1 MMLQC
6 GSRSGG
12 SIKPEAPVTDSRQ
25 SSSERNAVTTGYDG
39 HIDHFGLGLTKE
51 DLVDLY
57 RKMLISRRL
66 DEKIWALNRQGRI
79 PFVVSVSGHEA
90 TQIGIAAALD
100 PERDWSLPYYRDIA
114 FNIGLGISAE
124 DIFMGQFA
132 KAADPSSGGRQMPNH
147 WSEPD
152 LNLFTHS
159 SVIATQYPHAVG
171 VAYELKRRGSDGV
184 VYVSGGEGSTSEGDW
199 HEAMNFAGIHKLPVI
214 FVIQNNLY
222 AISVPAA
229 EEVAGQ
235 VADRAKG
242 YGMEGVVV
250 DGNSVLAMYAAST
263 EAVARARAGE
273 GPTLIEAK
281 TYRYYAHTSDDDDK
295 LYRTREEVELWR
307 RKDPIPQFRQYLV
320 EQRAL
325 DAAAEERLEAE
336 VTDLISRA
344 ATTAE
349 SAPDPTD
356 ATSHVYANPIV
367 PSVAVETME
376 PTLAGEE
383 INLITSVNRTLH
395 YAMGRDPQTVIFGED
410 VADPKGGV
418 FKATAGLTDAYGSG
432 RSFNAPLAESVIIGL
447 GVGIAAMGTKTI
459 AEIQFADFIHP
470 AFDQIISE
478 VARIHYRTNG
488 RWGCP
493 MVIRT
498 PYGGGIHGALYHS
511 QSIEAFYAHVPGLKI
526 VTPSTP
532 ADAKGLLLSAIDDPD
547 PVMFLEPKKLYRL
560 AVGPVPEGDHRV
572 PIGRAALRRT
582 GGDLTIISYGS
593 MAHFSV
599 EAADRLAAEGIDA
612 TVVDLRSLKPLD
624 WPTIEAAVKRTSKVL
639 IVYEDNEFLGYGA
652 EVSAQISERAFDW
665 LDAPVR
671 RYASPDVP
679 TFPYAASLEEQII
692 PNVDGIVE
700 RARALARY

>member
-1 MMLQC
+1 
-6 GSRSGG
+6 
-12 SIKPEAPVTDSRQ
+12 VTQPFDR
-25 SSSERNAVTTGYDG
+25 Y
-39 HIDHFGLGLTKE
+39 IDHQALGLTDN

-114 FNIGLGISAE
+114 FNIGLGVSAE
-124 DIFMGQFA
+124 EIMLGQFA

-152 LNLFTHS
+152 LHLFTHS

-171 VAYELKRRGSDGV
+171 IAYELKRRGSDGV

-199 HEAMNFAGIHKLPVI
+199 HEAMNFAGIHRLPVI

-250 DGNSVLAMYAAST
+250 DGNDLLAMYAESRA
-263 EAVARARAGE
+263 AVDRARSGG

-295 LYRTREEVELWR
+295 LYRTREEVEIWR
-307 RKDPIPQFRQYLV
+307 RKDPIPNFHRYLI
-320 EQRAL
+320 EQRVLKPA
-325 DAAAEERLEAE
+325 DEARIEAE
-336 VTDLISRA
+336 VKELVDRA
-344 ATTAE
+344 AIDAE
-349 SAPDPTD
+349 SSPDPTD
-356 ATSHVYANPIV
+356 AHSRVYALPIV
-367 PSVAVETME
+367 PETPALE
-376 PTLAGEE
+376 PEPVPEGEQV
-383 INLITSVNRTLH
+383 NLITAVNRTLH
-395 YAMGRDPQTVIFGED
+395 QAMGDHADTVIFGED

-418 FKATAGLTDAYGSG
+418 FKATVGLTDAFGPA
-432 RSFNAPLAESVIIGL
+432 RSFNAPLAESVIIGI
-447 GVGIAAMGTKTI
+447 GVGIAATGTKAI

-470 AFDQIISE
+470 AFDQIVSE
-478 VARIHYRTNG
+478 VARIHYRSNG
-488 RWGCP
+488 RWNCP
-493 MVIRT
+493 LVIRT

-511 QSIEAFYAHVPGLKI
+511 QSIEAFYTHIPGLKV

-547 PVMFLEPKKLYRL
+547 PVMVLEPKKLYRL
-560 AVGPVPEGDHRV
+560 AVGPLPDGDHRV
-572 PIGRAALRRT
+572 PIGKAALRRI
-582 GGDLTIISYGS
+582 GGDLTIIAYGS

-599 EAADRLAAEGIDA
+599 EAADRLLAEGIAA
-612 TVVDLRSLKPLD
+612 TVIDLRTLRPLD
-624 WPTIEAAVKRTSKVL
+624 WPTIEAAVQRTSKVL
-639 IVYEDNEFLGYGA
+639 IVYEDNEFMGYGA
-652 EVSAQISERAFDW
+652 EVSAQIAERAFDW

-671 RYASPDVP
+671 RYASPEVP

-692 PNVDGIVE
+692 PDVDGIIE
-700 RARALARY
+700 QARSLARY

>member
-1 MMLQC
+1 V
-6 GSRSGG
+6 
-12 SIKPEAPVTDSRQ
+12 I
-25 SSSERNAVTTGYDG
+25 TGYDG
-39 HIDHFGLGLTKE
+39 PIDHFGLGLTKE

-235 VADRAKG
+235 IADRATG
-242 YGMEGVVV
+242 YGMEGIVV

-307 RKDPIPQFRQYLV
+307 KKDPIPQFRQYLV

-356 ATSHVYANPIV
+356 ATSHVYAKPIV
-367 PSVAVETME
+367 PSIAVETME
-376 PTLAGEE
+376 PAPTGEE
-383 INLITSVNRTLH
+383 INMITSVNRTLH

-447 GVGIAAMGTKTI
+447 GVGIAATGTKTI

-478 VARIHYRTNG
+478 VARIRYRTNG

-560 AVGPVPEGDHRV
+560 AVGPVPEGDHRI
-572 PIGRAALRRT
+572 PIGQAALRRM
-582 GGDLTIISYGS
+582 GDDLTIISYGS

-599 EAADRLAAEGIDA
+599 EAADLLAAEGVEA

-692 PNVDGIVE
+692 PNVAGIVE
-700 RARALARY
+700 RGRDLARY

>member
-1 MMLQC
+1 M
-6 GSRSGG
+6 
-12 SIKPEAPVTDSRQ
+12 
-25 SSSERNAVTTGYDG
+25 TTGYDG

-171 VAYELKRRGSDGV
+171 IAYELKRRGSDGV

-325 DAAAEERLEAE
+325 DAAAEEQLEAE
-336 VTDLISRA
+336 VTDLIRRA

-367 PSVAVETME
+367 PTVAVETME
-376 PTLAGEE
+376 PVPAGEE
-383 INLITSVNRTLH
+383 INLITAVNRTLH

-418 FKATAGLTDAYGSG
+418 FKATAGLTDAYGSE

-447 GVGIAAMGTKTI
+447 GVGIAATGTKTI

-470 AFDQIISE
+470 AFDQILSE

-511 QSIEAFYAHVPGLKI
+511 QSIESFYAHIPGLKI

-572 PIGRAALRRT
+572 PIGKAALRRM
-582 GGDLTIISYGS
+582 GGDLTIIAYGS

-612 TVVDLRSLKPLD
+612 TVIDLRSLKPLD

-671 RYASPDVP
+671 RYASPEVP

-700 RARALARY
+700 RARSLAHY

>member
-1 MMLQC
+1 
-6 GSRSGG
+6 
-12 SIKPEAPVTDSRQ
+12 VTLGFDRAI
-25 SSSERNAVTTGYDG
+25 NHKA
-39 HIDHFGLGLTKE
+39 LGLTND

-90 TQIGIAAALD
+90 TQIGMAAALD

-114 FNIGLGISAE
+114 FNIGIGVSAK
-124 DIFMGQFA
+124 DIFLGQFA
-132 KAADPSSGGRQMPNH
+132 KAADPASGGRQMPNH

-171 VAYELKRRGSDGV
+171 IAYELKRRGTGGV

-199 HEAMNFAGIHKLPVI
+199 HEAMNFAGIHKLPIV
-214 FVIQNNLY
+214 FVTQNNLY

-235 VADRAKG
+235 VADRAEG
-242 YGMEGVVV
+242 YGMKGVVV
-250 DGNSVLAMYAAST
+250 DGNDLLAMYAASKA
-263 EAVARARAGE
+263 AVARARAGD

-295 LYRTREEVELWR
+295 VYRTREEVELWR
-307 RKDPIPQFRQYLV
+307 RKDPIPNFHRYLI
-320 EQRAL
+320 EQRVL
-325 DAAAEERLEAE
+325 DPGLEAQIDAEVTTLVNAAAAEAE
-336 VTDLISRA
+336 N
-344 ATTAE
+344 
-349 SAPDPTD
+349 APDPTD
-356 ATSHVYANPIV
+356 AFSNVYANPIV
-367 PSVAVETME
+367 PTDPATEPEAV
-376 PTLAGEE
+376 PTGEDV
-383 INLITSVNRTLH
+383 NLITAVNRTLH
-395 YAMGRDPQTVIFGED
+395 YAMGKDPDTVIFGED

-418 FKATAGLTDAYGSG
+418 FKATVGLTDAYGAD

-447 GVGIAAMGTKTI
+447 GVGIAATGTKAI
-459 AEIQFADFIHP
+459 AEIRFADFIHP
-470 AFDQIISE
+470 AFDQIVSE
-478 VARIHYRTNG
+478 VARIRYRSNG
-488 RWGCP
+488 RWSCP

-511 QSIEAFYAHVPGLKI
+511 QSIEAYYAHVPGLKI

-560 AVGPVPEGDHRV
+560 AVGPMPDGDHRV
-572 PIGRAALRRT
+572 PIGRAALRRV
-582 GGDLTIISYGS
+582 GNDLTIISYGA

-612 TVVDLRSLKPLD
+612 TVVDLRTLKPLD
-624 WPTIEAAVKRTSKVL
+624 WPTIEAAVQRTSKVL

-671 RYASPDVP
+671 RYASPEVP

-700 RARALARY
+700 RARSLAAY

>member
-1 MMLQC
+1 M
-6 GSRSGG
+6 
-12 SIKPEAPVTDSRQ
+12 
-25 SSSERNAVTTGYDG
+25 TTGYDG

-235 VADRAKG
+235 VADRATG

-325 DAAAEERLEAE
+325 DAAAEEQLEAE
-336 VTDLISRA
+336 VTDLIRRA
-344 ATTAE
+344 ATNAE

-376 PTLAGEE
+376 PALAGEE
-383 INLITSVNRTLH
+383 INLITAVNRTLH

-447 GVGIAAMGTKTI
+447 GVGIAATGTKTI

-470 AFDQIISE
+470 AFDQILSE

-511 QSIEAFYAHVPGLKI
+511 QSIESFYAHIPGLKI

-560 AVGPVPEGDHRV
+560 AVGPVPEGDHRI
-572 PIGRAALRRT
+572 PIGRAALRRM
-582 GGDLTIISYGS
+582 GGDLTIIAYGS

-599 EAADRLAAEGIDA
+599 EAADRLATEGIDA
-612 TVVDLRSLKPLD
+612 TVIDLRSLKPLD

-671 RYASPDVP
+671 RYASPEVP

-700 RARALARY
+700 RARALAAY

>member
-1 MMLQC
+1 
-6 GSRSGG
+6 
-12 SIKPEAPVTDSRQ
+12 VTLGLNRI
-25 SSSERNAVTTGYDG
+25 
-39 HIDHFGLGLTKE
+39 IDHGALGL
-51 DLVDLY
+51 DNDDIVDLY

-66 DEKIWALNRQGRI
+66 DDKMWALNRQGRV

-90 TQIGIAAALD
+90 TQVGVAAALD
-100 PERDWSLPYYRDIA
+100 PARDWSLPYYRDIA
-114 FNIGLGISAE
+114 FNIGLGVSPT
-124 DIFMGQFA
+124 DVFMGVFA

-171 VAYELKRRGSDGV
+171 VAYELKRRGGDGV

-199 HEAMNFAGIHKLPVI
+199 HEAMNFAGIHKLPVV
-214 FVIQNNLY
+214 FLIQNNLY

-229 EEVAGQ
+229 DEVAGQ
-235 VADRAKG
+235 VADRAEG
-242 YGMEGVVV
+242 YGMKGVVV
-250 DGNSVLAMYAAST
+250 DGNSVLAMYGVAQAAI
-263 EAVARARAGE
+263 ARARSGE

-307 RKDPIPQFRQYLV
+307 RKDPIPAFRQYLV
-320 EQRAL
+320 EHRAL
-325 DAAAEERLEAE
+325 SAEAEARLEFEVDALINNAVTAAEN
-336 VTDLISRA
+336 
-344 ATTAE
+344 
-349 SAPDPTD
+349 APDPTD

-367 PSVAVETME
+367 PTIPVDAIE
-376 PTLAGEE
+376 PAPVGES
-383 INLITSVNRTLH
+383 INLITSINRTLH
-395 YAMGRDPQTVIFGED
+395 YAMGRDPNTVIFGED

-418 FKATAGLTDAYGSG
+418 FKATAGLTDAYGAD
-432 RSFNAPLAESVIIGL
+432 RSFNAPLAESVIVGL
-447 GVGIAAMGTKTI
+447 GVGIAATGTKAI

-470 AFDQIISE
+470 AFDQIVSE
-478 VARIHYRTNG
+478 VARIRYRTNG
-488 RWGCP
+488 RWACP

-560 AVGPVPEGDHRV
+560 AVGPMPEGDHRV
-572 PIGRAALRRT
+572 PIGEAALRRT
-582 GGDLTIISYGS
+582 GSDLTIISYGA

-599 EAADRLAAEGIDA
+599 EAADLLAEEGIDV
-612 TVVDLRSLKPLD
+612 TVLDLRSLRPLD

-652 EVSAQISERAFDW
+652 EISAQISEKAFDW

-692 PNVDGIVE
+692 PNVEGIVE
-700 RARALARY
+700 RARALAAF

>member
-1 MMLQC
+1 MTL
-6 GSRSGG
+6 GLDR
-12 SIKPEAPVTDSRQ
+12 I
-25 SSSERNAVTTGYDG
+25 
-39 HIDHFGLGLTKE
+39 IDHTALGLTNE
-51 DLVDLY
+51 DLIDLY

-66 DEKIWALNRQGRI
+66 DEKMWALNRQGRV

-90 TQIGIAAALD
+90 TQIGVAAALD
-100 PERDWSLPYYRDIA
+100 PTKDWSLPYYRDIA
-114 FNIGLGISAE
+114 FNIGLGVSAR
-124 DIFMGQFA
+124 DIFMGVFA

-171 VAYELKRRGSDGV
+171 IAYEMKRRGTDAV

-214 FVIQNNLY
+214 FLIQNNLY

-235 VADRAKG
+235 IADRAEG
-242 YGMEGVVV
+242 YGMKGIVV
-250 DGNSVLAMYAAST
+250 DGNNVLEMYGVASAA
-263 EAVARARAGE
+263 VDRARAGG

-307 RKDPIPQFRQYLV
+307 RKDPIPTFRQYLV
-320 EQRAL
+320 EQRVL
-325 DAAAEERLEAE
+325 GAAAEARLEDE
-336 VTDLISRA
+336 VA
-344 ATTAE
+344 AVINHAVVDAE
-349 SAPDPTD
+349 SAPDPMD

-367 PSVAVETME
+367 PTIAAETVE
-376 PTLAGEE
+376 PDPVGEE
-383 INLITSVNRTLH
+383 VNLITAVNRTLH
-395 YAMGRDPQTVIFGED
+395 YAMGRDPQTVVFGED

-432 RSFNAPLAESVIIGL
+432 RSFNAPLAESLIIGL
-447 GVGIAAMGTKTI
+447 GVGIAATGTKAI

-478 VARIHYRTNG
+478 VARIRYRTNG

-511 QSIEAFYAHVPGLKI
+511 QSIEAFYAHIPGLKI

-560 AVGPVPEGDHRV
+560 AVGPMPEGDHRV
-572 PIGRAALRRT
+572 PIGRAALRRV
-582 GGDLTIISYGS
+582 GDDLTIISYGT

-599 EAADRLAAEGIDA
+599 EAADRLKDEGIDA

-624 WPTIEAAVKRTSKVL
+624 WPTIEATVKRTSKVL

-671 RYASPDVP
+671 RYASPEVP

-700 RARALARY
+700 RARALAAF

>member
-1 MMLQC
+1 MTL
-6 GSRSGG
+6 GL
-12 SIKPEAPVTDSRQ
+12 DS
-25 SSSERNAVTTGYDG
+25 V
-39 HIDHFGLGLTKE
+39 IDHTALGLTKR
-51 DLVDLY
+51 DLVELY

-66 DEKIWALNRQGRI
+66 DDKMWALNRQGRV

-90 TQIGIAAALD
+90 TQIGAAAALD
-100 PERDWSLPYYRDIA
+100 PMKDWSLPYYRDIA
-114 FNIGLGISAE
+114 FNIGLGVSPR
-124 DIFMGQFA
+124 DIFMGVFA

-147 WSEPD
+147 WSEPN
-152 LNLFTHS
+152 LNLYTHS

-171 VAYELKRRGSDGV
+171 IAYELKRRGSDAV

-199 HEAMNFAGIHKLPVI
+199 HEAMNFAGIHELPVV
-214 FVIQNNLY
+214 FLIQNNLY

-235 VADRAKG
+235 IADRAEG
-242 YGMEGVVV
+242 YGMKGVVV
-250 DGNSVLAMYAAST
+250 DGNNVLSMYGVASAAV
-263 EAVARARAGE
+263 ERARSGE

-307 RKDPIPQFRQYLV
+307 RKDPIPSFRQYLV

-325 DAAAEERLEAE
+325 DAAAEAELEAE
-336 VTDLISRA
+336 VTGIIDTA
-344 ATTAE
+344 VAEAE
-349 SAPDPTD
+349 SSPDPMD
-356 ATSHVYANPIV
+356 ALSHVYAKPIV
-367 PSVAVETME
+367 PLVPAEAPE
-376 PTLAGEE
+376 PVPSGEQV
-383 INLITSVNRTLH
+383 NLITAVNRTLH
-395 YAMGRDPQTVIFGED
+395 YAMGRDPSTVIFGED

-418 FKATAGLTDAYGSG
+418 FKATAGLTDAYGPG
-432 RSFNAPLAESVIIGL
+432 RSFNAPLAESLIIGI
-447 GVGIAAMGTKTI
+447 GVGIAATGTKAI
-459 AEIQFADFIHP
+459 AEIQFADFIAP
-470 AFDQIISE
+470 AFDQIVSE
-478 VARIHYRTNG
+478 VARIRYRTNG

-493 MVIRT
+493 LVIRT

-560 AVGPVPEGDHRV
+560 AVGPMPEGDHRV
-572 PIGRAALRRT
+572 PIGKAALRRV
-582 GGDLTIISYGS
+582 GGDLTIIAYGA

-624 WPTIEAAVKRTSKVL
+624 WPTIETAVQRTSKVL

-652 EVSAQISERAFDW
+652 EVSAQIAEKAFDW
-665 LDAPVR
+665 LDAPVQ
-671 RYASPDVP
+671 RYATPGVP
-679 TFPYAASLEEQII
+679 TFPYAASLEEQVI
-692 PNVDGIVE
+692 PSVDGIME
-700 RARALARY
+700 RARRLARY

>member
-1 MMLQC
+1 V
-6 GSRSGG
+6 
-12 SIKPEAPVTDSRQ
+12 I
-25 SSSERNAVTTGYDG
+25 TGYDG
-39 HIDHFGLGLTKE
+39 PIDHFGLGLTKE

-235 VADRAKG
+235 VADRATG

-307 RKDPIPQFRQYLV
+307 KKDPIPQFRQYLV

-356 ATSHVYANPIV
+356 ATSHVYAKPIV
-367 PSVAVETME
+367 PSIAVETME
-376 PTLAGEE
+376 PAPTGEE
-383 INLITSVNRTLH
+383 INMITSVNRTLH

-447 GVGIAAMGTKTI
+447 GVGIAATGTKTI

-478 VARIHYRTNG
+478 VARIRYRTNG

-572 PIGRAALRRT
+572 PIGQAALRRM
-582 GGDLTIISYGS
+582 GDDLTIISYGS

-599 EAADRLAAEGIDA
+599 EAADLLAAEGVEA

-692 PNVDGIVE
+692 PNVAGIVE
-700 RARALARY
+700 RGRDLARY

>member
-1 MMLQC
+1 
-6 GSRSGG
+6 
-12 SIKPEAPVTDSRQ
+12 VTLGLDQ
-25 SSSERNAVTTGYDG
+25 V
-39 HIDHFGLGLTKE
+39 IDHTALGLTND

-66 DEKIWALNRQGRI
+66 DDKMWALNRQGRV

-100 PERDWSLPYYRDIA
+100 PSKDWSLPYYRDIA
-114 FNIGLGISAE
+114 FNIGLGITPE
-124 DIFMGQFA
+124 DVFMGVFA
-132 KAADPSSGGRQMPNH
+132 KAADPASGGRQMPNH

-171 VAYELKRRGSDGV
+171 LAYELKRRGTDAV

-199 HEAMNFAGIHKLPVI
+199 HEAMNFAGIHKLPVV
-214 FVIQNNLY
+214 FLIQNNLY

-242 YGMEGVVV
+242 YGMKGVVV
-250 DGNSVLAMYAAST
+250 DGNNVLEMFGVASAA
-263 EAVARARAGE
+263 V
-273 GPTLIEAK
+273 
-281 TYRYYAHTSDDDDK
+281 DDK

-307 RKDPIPQFRQYLV
+307 RKDPLPTFRQYLV
-320 EQRAL
+320 EQRVLTEAAEAKL
-325 DAAAEERLEAE
+325 ESEVTSLINNSVAAAEN
-336 VTDLISRA
+336 S
-344 ATTAE
+344 
-349 SAPDPTD
+349 PDPTD
-356 ATSHVYANPIV
+356 ATGSVYANPIV
-367 PSVAVETME
+367 PTVAAVTVE
-376 PTLAGEE
+376 PAPVGEE
-383 INLITSVNRTLH
+383 VNLITAINRTLH

-418 FKATAGLTDAYGSG
+418 FKATAGLTDAYGSD
-432 RSFNAPLAESVIIGL
+432 RAFNAPLAESVIIGL
-447 GVGIAAMGTKTI
+447 GVGIAATGTKAI

-470 AFDQIISE
+470 AFDQIVSE
-478 VARIHYRTNG
+478 VARIRYRSNG
-488 RWGCP
+488 RWACP

-572 PIGRAALRRT
+572 PIGSAALRRI
-582 GGDLTIISYGS
+582 GDDLTIISYGT
-593 MAHFSV
+593 MAQFSV
-599 EAADRLAAEGIDA
+599 EAADTLRNEGIDV
-612 TVVDLRSLKPLD
+612 TVVDLRSLRPLD
-624 WPTIEAAVKRTSKVL
+624 WPTVEAAVKRTSKVL

-671 RYASPDVP
+671 RYASPEVP
-679 TFPYAASLEEQII
+679 TFPYAASLEEQVI
-692 PNVDGIVE
+692 PNVEGIIE
-700 RARALARY
+700 RARALAAF